1 LPKDMVGVANMG
13 FSSLAVN
20 YEYYGLYL

>member
-20 YEYYGLYL
+20 YEYYGLCL